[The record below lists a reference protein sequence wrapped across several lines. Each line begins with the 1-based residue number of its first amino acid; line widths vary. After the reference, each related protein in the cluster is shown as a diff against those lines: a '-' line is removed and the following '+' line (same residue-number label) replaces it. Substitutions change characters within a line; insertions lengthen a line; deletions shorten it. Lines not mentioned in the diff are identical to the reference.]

1 MCALFLKPANNFH
14 SHPHFTEEETE
25 SVGSEMMYSAN
36 YSIKI
41 AFECGALSLQSP
53 CQWASAF
60 WPHLPLPPLCAKP
73 GSALAPFGLTDLP
86 LLSPCSRGT

>member
-1 MCALFLKPANNFH
+1 MKASHKESLPSLPTSSVPGTTLRASDMCVLFLKPANNFH

-41 AFECGALSLQSP
+41 AFECGD
-53 CQWASAF
+53 F
-60 WPHLPLPPLCAKP
+60 
-73 GSALAPFGLTDLP
+73 
-86 LLSPCSRGT
+86 